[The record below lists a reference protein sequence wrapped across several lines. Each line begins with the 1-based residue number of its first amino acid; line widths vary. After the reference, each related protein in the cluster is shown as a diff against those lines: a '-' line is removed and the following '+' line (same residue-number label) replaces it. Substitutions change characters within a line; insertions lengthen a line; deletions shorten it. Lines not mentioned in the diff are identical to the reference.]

1 MCTKHLRQSLPL
13 ALLLFLLF
21 AFSPIATASAH
32 SAHKAISVTAHVN
45 IVQRGH
51 NVNFT
56 AKRATCHALQPTFC
70 IITVNTTDKPIDIY
84 FDGKYLLTL
93 NAGTDMGTEFS
104 SYETHV
110 YTMPLTNSRASLT
123 VTAKP

>member
-1 MCTKHLRQSLPL
+1 MRKIHLFR
-13 ALLLFLLF
+13 ALVFLVFLFLLLVIT
-21 AFSPIATASAH
+21 PVNTASAH
-32 SAHKAISVTAHVN
+32 KIKSVTAHVN
-45 IVQRGH
+45 IVQRGSH
-51 NVNFT
+51 VDFT

-70 IITVNTTDKPIDIY
+70 IITVNTTDKPIAIY
-84 FDGKYLLTL
+84 FDGKYFLTL

-123 VTAKP
+123 VTASP